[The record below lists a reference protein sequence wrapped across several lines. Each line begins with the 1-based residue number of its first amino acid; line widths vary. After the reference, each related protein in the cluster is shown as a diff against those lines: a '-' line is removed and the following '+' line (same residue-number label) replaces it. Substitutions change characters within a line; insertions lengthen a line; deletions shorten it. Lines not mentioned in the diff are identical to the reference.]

1 MTVASDTVATDVGHQ
16 ERAHEPAGRRTS
28 WAWRIG
34 LYGLLIVALG
44 IIFSAESNMAI
55 GGGVI
60 LMMLVLLGMKMPI
73 AVTMLLPSTLGLLVM
88 YGFGTASELVGHT
101 AYAEAASWSL
111 SVVPM
116 FIFMGLM
123 LWRSGMTT
131 ELFHAMNIVF
141 NRVPAS
147 LAVGTNAA
155 GGGLAAV
162 SGSTVGVTYALARI
176 GIPEMLK
183 AGYDRRL
190 ATSSVLMA
198 GLAGQLIPPSIL
210 LVIYAGLAGVP
221 VGPQLLAGVGPGI
234 FLVVTQCVALIG
246 IALIWPRL
254 VGGKDHAIAR
264 QREVA
269 QTPNAEKIK
278 AVVRVWPVPLIT
290 LIVLGGMFT
299 GTLTETEAG
308 AAGALAALLL
318 TVFRQGRESV
328 KMIKTAVVESAVATA
343 TVLFLLMGAAVI
355 SLVMSD
361 TGLADALATWILDS
375 GFSRVEFLLI
385 ILVAYLLLGM
395 IGETLVAMMLT
406 VPILLPL
413 FDTLGID
420 ALWFGVFAVLCVE
433 LGMVLPPVGI
443 LVYIVHGIAQD
454 PEVNMGQKVTLKD
467 AFTGVGWLLPISLF
481 VIGVLIAFPE
491 IATWLPN
498 RGGS

>member
-1 MTVASDTVATDVGHQ
+1 MTVANDTVATDVGHA
-16 ERAHEPAGRRTS
+16 EGDAGKDPRS
-28 WAWRIG
+28 SGWAWRLP
-34 LYGLLIVALG
+34 LYGLAIIAVL
-44 IIFSAESNMAI
+44 IIFMSESRMSL

-60 LMMLVLLGMKMPI
+60 LLMLVLLGMKMPI
-73 AVTMLLPSTLGLLVM
+73 AVTMLLPSTLGLVVM
-88 YGFGTASELVGHT
+88 YGFGTAAELVGHT

-123 LWRSGMTT
+123 LWRSGMTS
-131 ELFHAMNIVF
+131 ELFHAMNILF

-183 AGYDRRL
+183 AGYDRRM

-210 LVIYAGLAGVP
+210 LVIYAGIASVP
-221 VGPQLLAGVGPGI
+221 VGPQLLAGVVPGV
-234 FLVVTQCVALIG
+234 FLVITQCFALMVM
-246 IALIWPRL
+246 AMLWPRL
-254 VGGKDHAIAR
+254 VGGRDHAIAR

-269 QTPNAEKIK
+269 DTPVGEKVK
-278 AVVRVWPVPLIT
+278 AVLRVWPVPLIT
-290 LIVLGGMFT
+290 FIVLGGMFT

-308 AAGALAALLL
+308 AAGAMAALIL
-318 TVFRQGRESV
+318 TVFRQGRQSLA
-328 KMIKTAVVESAVATA
+328 MIKTAVVESAVATA

-361 TGLADALATWILDS
+361 TGLADSLANWIINS
-375 GFSRVEFLLI
+375 GFNRVQFLLI

-413 FDTLGID
+413 FPVLGID
-420 ALWFGVFAVLCVE
+420 PLWFGIFAVLCVE

-454 PEVNMGQKVTLKD
+454 PEVNLGQKVTLKD
-467 AFTGVGWLLPISLF
+467 AFTGVAWLLPISLF
-481 VIGVLIAFPE
+481 VIGVLIAFPDM
-491 IATWLPN
+491 ATWLPN

>member
-1 MTVASDTVATDVGHQ
+1 MTTTREAPTLVED
-16 ERAHEPAGRRTS
+16 PALGPGVKSQRS
-28 WAWRIG
+28 WLWR
-34 LYGLLIVALG
+34 LVMYGLVLLALF
-44 IIFSAESNMAI
+44 IIFGSASNMGV

-60 LMMLVLLGMKMPI
+60 MLMLVLLALKMPI
-73 AVTMLLPSTLGLLVM
+73 ALTMLLPSTLGLVVM
-88 YGFGTASELVGHT
+88 YGFETAAELVGHT

-131 ELFHAMNIVF
+131 ELFAAMTILF

-147 LAVGTNAA
+147 LAVGTNMA

-183 AGYDRRL
+183 AGYDKRM

-210 LVIYAGLAGVP
+210 LVIYAGLASVP
-221 VGPQLLAGVGPGI
+221 VGPQLLAGVVPGI
-234 FLVVTQCVALIG
+234 FLVLTQCVALI
-246 IALIWPRL
+246 AMAVVWPRL
-254 VGGKDHAIAR
+254 VGGRDHAISR

-269 QTPNAEKIK
+269 TIPAREKLQAII
-278 AVVRVWPVPLIT
+278 RVWPVPVIT

-318 TVFRQGRESV
+318 TVVRQGR
-328 KMIKTAVVESAVATA
+328 KAFGMIKVAVVEAATATA

-361 TGLADALATWILDS
+361 TGLADALSTWILDS
-375 GFSRVEFLLI
+375 GFSRVQFLLI

-413 FDTLGID
+413 FETLGID

-443 LVYIVHGIAQD
+443 LVYVVHGIAQD
-454 PEVNMGQKVTLKD
+454 PEVNLGQKITLKD

-481 VIGVLIAFPE
+481 VIAVMIAFPE
-491 IATWLPN
+491 MATWLPN
-498 RGGS
+498 RGSLE